1 MFATTINYISDGP
14 SYAGPV
20 KFGFQLRHGTY
31 YLYVETD
38 ETRYY
43 TSLNTHSSSFDFSD
57 SEIEWDFLTDRIT
70 LLQDS
75 FGNQLLVIFHGEACF
90 VDLYDID
97 RGHIIGRISD
107 TSQKETINVA
117 EPN

>member
-1 MFATTINYISDGP
+1 MFATTINYMPDGP

-20 KFGFQLRHGTY
+20 KFGFEIHFGTY
-31 YLYVETD
+31 YLYVESADTH
-38 ETRYY
+38 YCS
-43 TSLNTHSSSFDFSD
+43 SLNTHSSSFDFSD

-75 FGNQLLVIFHGEACF
+75 FGNQLLVIFHGECCF

-107 TSQKETINVA
+107 TSPQETING
-117 EPN
+117 